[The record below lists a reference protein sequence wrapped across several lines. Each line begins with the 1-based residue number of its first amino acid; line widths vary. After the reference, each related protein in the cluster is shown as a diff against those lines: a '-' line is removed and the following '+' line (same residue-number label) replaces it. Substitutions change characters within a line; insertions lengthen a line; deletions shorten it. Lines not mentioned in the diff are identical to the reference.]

1 MQGEAEGRPLGGRYS
16 LISCESMSWVRPGI
30 GVAPLY
36 EHRCESYFS
45 CIIASKKVP
54 TKKLEGYAS
63 DLLEIT
69 EEEELLGFKYVFQT
83 KLTKD
88 TVNERLR
95 GPMGLW
101 STKETFIDNNM
112 QNVMNRLDEYYS

>member
-1 MQGEAEGRPLGGRYS
+1 MQGEAEGHPLGGRYS

-36 EHRCESYFS
+36 EHQCESYFTVV
-45 CIIASKKVP
+45 IAAKKVP
-54 TKKLEGYAS
+54 LKVLKEYSS
-63 DLLEIT
+63 DLLTIT
-69 EEEELLGFKYVFQT
+69 PEEEALGYKYVFQT

-95 GPMGLW
+95 GPLGLFD
-101 STKETFIDNNM
+101 TKETYIDNNM
-112 QNVMNRLDEYYS
+112 QLVLDRLHEYYS